1 MPKKELKTLHSEESK
16 LGPNAE
22 RFTKFLENGLHCF
35 DECLTDFRPTYV
47 QHEKQG
53 IGLLFTQLREDDWGI
68 DPATDYAVIAFEH
81 GISWPSG
88 SLIYFNNEQPPEQVA
103 MLFVAAIVRETPV
116 NCPACKQCITKDIY
130 SKQLEKDW
138 KEKKDWFEQPPE
150 EFIPGFHD

>member
-68 DPATDYAVIAFEH
+68 DNRAQEERRY
-81 GISWPSG
+81 
-88 SLIYFNNEQPPEQVA
+88 
-103 MLFVAAIVRETPV
+103 
-116 NCPACKQCITKDIY
+116 
-130 SKQLEKDW
+130 LEKF
-138 KEKKDWFEQPPE
+138 KKVFSPE
-150 EFIPGFHD
+150 EFIKEYK